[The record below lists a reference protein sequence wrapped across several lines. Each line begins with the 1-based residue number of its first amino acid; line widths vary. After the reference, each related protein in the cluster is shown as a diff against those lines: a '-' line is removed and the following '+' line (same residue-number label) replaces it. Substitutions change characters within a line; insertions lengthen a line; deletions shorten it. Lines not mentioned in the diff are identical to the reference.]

1 MIYNILIVDDEEG
14 IRMAIKRALEKH
26 RIDFPFLDEP
36 IKLSLYEAE
45 SAERAL
51 EILSDTHMDII
62 LLDNKLPGMQ
72 GIDIM
77 PYLNEHYPDTKI
89 LIITS
94 FASLDIALEATK
106 HGAFDFIPKPFTPQ
120 ELKNAI
126 EIASK
131 QIYLNS
137 IIKDMDKEARKIR
150 FKFLSILSNELKTP
164 ITTLEGYIYMIKE
177 KQLGDNIDNYM
188 ELIDKMLN
196 KLEEMRTLIMD
207 LLDFTNLQ
215 AESTIG
221 EKELLSLKEIIM
233 FSIDSQRPL
242 AIQKSITFDIDIK
255 SPLNIFAS
263 KNEMEILF
271 NNLINNAIKYNK
283 NNGKIIIKGEENDN
297 NIIIK
302 IKDTGIG
309 INENDLPH
317 IFDEFYRTVD
327 AKSRRLSGTGLGLSI
342 VKKMIEL
349 YNGTIEV
356 ESKVNEY
363 TEFTIILPKIEDNKT
378 KNFIDN

>member
-1 MIYNILIVDDEEG
+1 
-14 IRMAIKRALEKH
+14 
-26 RIDFPFLDEP
+26 
-36 IKLSLYEAE
+36 
-45 SAERAL
+45 
-51 EILSDTHMDII
+51 MDII

-106 HGAFDFIPKPFTPQ
+106 HGALISFPNLYSTGT
-120 ELKNAI
+120 KNAI

-137 IIKDMDKEARKIR
+137 IIKIWIKKLEKYASN
-150 FKFLSILSNELKTP
+150 FFLFCRMSSKPHNYP
-164 ITTLEGYIYMIKE
+164 RRIYLYDKE

-221 EKELLSLKEIIM
+221 EK
-233 FSIDSQRPL
+233 
-242 AIQKSITFDIDIK
+242 
-255 SPLNIFAS
+255 NC
-263 KNEMEILF
+263 
-271 NNLINNAIKYNK
+271 Y
-283 NNGKIIIKGEENDN
+283 
-297 NIIIK
+297 
-302 IKDTGIG
+302 
-309 INENDLPH
+309 H
-317 IFDEFYRTVD
+317 
-327 AKSRRLSGTGLGLSI
+327 
-342 VKKMIEL
+342 
-349 YNGTIEV
+349 
-356 ESKVNEY
+356 
-363 TEFTIILPKIEDNKT
+363 
-378 KNFIDN
+378 

>member
-150 FKFLSILSNELKTP
+150 FKFLSILS
-164 ITTLEGYIYMIKE
+164 
-177 KQLGDNIDNYM
+177 
-188 ELIDKMLN
+188 
-196 KLEEMRTLIMD
+196 
-207 LLDFTNLQ
+207 
-215 AESTIG
+215 
-221 EKELLSLKEIIM
+221 
-233 FSIDSQRPL
+233 
-242 AIQKSITFDIDIK
+242 
-255 SPLNIFAS
+255 
-263 KNEMEILF
+263 
-271 NNLINNAIKYNK
+271 
-283 NNGKIIIKGEENDN
+283 
-297 NIIIK
+297 
-302 IKDTGIG
+302 
-309 INENDLPH
+309 H
-317 IFDEFYRTVD
+317 
-327 AKSRRLSGTGLGLSI
+327 
-342 VKKMIEL
+342 
-349 YNGTIEV
+349 
-356 ESKVNEY
+356 
-363 TEFTIILPKIEDNKT
+363 
-378 KNFIDN
+378 

>member
-1 MIYNILIVDDEEG
+1 
-14 IRMAIKRALEKH
+14 
-26 RIDFPFLDEP
+26 
-36 IKLSLYEAE
+36 
-45 SAERAL
+45 
-51 EILSDTHMDII
+51 
-62 LLDNKLPGMQ
+62 
-72 GIDIM
+72 
-77 PYLNEHYPDTKI
+77 
-89 LIITS
+89 
-94 FASLDIALEATK
+94 
-106 HGAFDFIPKPFTPQ
+106 
-120 ELKNAI
+120 
-126 EIASK
+126 
-131 QIYLNS
+131 
-137 IIKDMDKEARKIR
+137 
-150 FKFLSILSNELKTP
+150 
-164 ITTLEGYIYMIKE
+164 MIKE